1 MSRDVLHAFSPT
13 LKCKASGCYKKL
25 SLVTGLA
32 GRVVKEAFIYDV
44 YLENCSLYRLGL
56 TDWSLRLTWPTKRGE
71 SLIGEEERKLTQ
83 QIHMQINFLK
93 KFKNIIFKS
102 FFFFFTILNW
112 TENGYLYKSFYQL
125 YVSKFKIM

>member
-1 MSRDVLHAFSPT
+1 MLTMSRDVLHAFSPT

-56 TDWSLRLTWPTKRGE
+56 TDWPLRLMTDQARGKSNWRRGKE
-71 SLIGEEERKLTQ
+71 VNSTNSHANKL
-83 QIHMQINFLK
+83 FK
-93 KFKNIIFKS
+93 KVQKYHF
-102 FFFFFTILNW
+102 
-112 TENGYLYKSFYQL
+112 
-125 YVSKFKIM
+125 